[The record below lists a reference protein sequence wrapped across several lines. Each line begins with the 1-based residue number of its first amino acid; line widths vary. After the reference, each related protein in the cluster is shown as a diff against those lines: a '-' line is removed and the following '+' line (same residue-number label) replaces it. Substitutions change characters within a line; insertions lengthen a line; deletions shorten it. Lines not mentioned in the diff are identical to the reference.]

1 LKLFYQ
7 RTGRSAEWN
16 EDTAKTEFLYF
27 IFQDYITTK
36 QKNISEIDEFIEEM
50 ADVNEEKEFMK
61 DGFNK
66 TEFNNINK
74 TAIIEIESKKINELK
89 VLGNKDDIFQD
100 ALKFVGDSTIKDAAN
115 KLNLQSKLKITSDF
129 DKEVYA
135 KKGWTNQYGSYFS
148 KVFDTMKKDEKTKEN
163 RDRKVETKTFT
174 LNEDK
179 VEGDLTKVKKL
190 KEAGFQFIT
199 KETIGTKKETGE
211 TTGGTGMGD
220 MKYSRTRSVTRNFGT
235 VQQGILDMDELA
247 TFYEQKILPT
257 KRVPEGGK
265 KLDWKYETVDL
276 QYVIQR
282 LLYYAGEFKDA
293 KGKATV
299 KGLKLPRLDAEAQRE
314 GAERSKRRRKGEKVG
329 PLDDK
334 FKVDVDPS
342 MIASIISKKRNI
354 KAIQDI
360 FDDIEKIVELGQK
373 GKKLTKTDLEKI
385 HEGIAKVQ
393 KDMDD
398 LYPEN
403 FNYPAFS
410 QSKEDGAKKGKYGF
424 NGYIYIFNAAS
435 KKLAQKYG
443 SKYHKIIVG
452 LEEKGE
458 NKTIKAFKERQF
470 ELYNGSVNN
479 FLAWA
484 TKGLDALVLA
494 YIEAIQEYGRQVLAA
509 LEEAAGIRYK
519 QDLKAKE
526 AWNEPEKWLKTQ
538 LTGVLNDMQHLYVVT
553 LVVSKTTK
561 KVAGSENV
569 SYRVDKWNV
578 KPRYD
583 LLPPAIQRY
592 TSMPAQKLG
601 GGSFVSDEQMGAKPK
616 QRKYIRAEEQVDYQT
631 QKKVSVFAK
640 TILRRLNEIKSVI

>member
-1 LKLFYQ
+1 MRLFYQ

-148 KVFDTMKKDEKTKEN
+148 KVFDTMKKTEKKEK
-163 RDRKVETKTFT
+163 DTETKTFT
-174 LNEDK
+174 LDEDK
-179 VEGDLTKVKKL
+179 VEGNLTKVKKL

-199 KETIGTKKETGE
+199 KESVQGQGA
-211 TTGGTGMGD
+211 TGMGS
-220 MKYSRTRSVTRNFGT
+220 MKYSRTRAVTRNFGT
-235 VQQGILDMDELA
+235 IRQGILDIDELA
-247 TFYEQKILPT
+247 REYEDGIVAT
-257 KRVPEGGK
+257 KRRGEGRTDTEEGSSIE
-265 KLDWKYETVDL
+265 WRYETADL
-276 QYVIQR
+276 LYVIQR
-282 LLYYAGEFKDA
+282 LLFYSNELGDVKLPVLGGKDD
-293 KGKATV
+293 KGKPIKQKTTTISEDFKTV
-299 KGLKLPRLDAEAQRE
+299 VKT
-314 GAERSKRRRKGEKVG
+314 RRK
-329 PLDDK
+329 
-334 FKVDVDPS
+334 
-342 MIASIISKKRNI
+342 NI
-354 KAIQDI
+354 KRVQELFEDL
-360 FDDIEKIVELGQK
+360 EKIVEIGQK
-373 GKKLTKTDLEKI
+373 GKKLNKTDLDKI
-385 HEGIAKVQ
+385 HTECARIIEEMQ
-393 KDMDD
+393 KI
-398 LYPEN
+398 YPEK
-403 FNYPAFS
+403 FSYPEYK
-410 QSKEDGAKKGKYGF
+410 QPKEEGEKTVKGF
-424 NGYIYIFNAAS
+424 NGYIYVFNAAS
-435 KKLAQKYG
+435 RKLARKYG
-443 SKYHKIIVG
+443 SRFDKQLSQ
-452 LEEKGE
+452 LEDSNAK
-458 NKTIKAFKERQF
+458 NTVIKNFKDRQF
-470 ELYNGSVNN
+470 ELYNGSVNH

-484 TKGLDALVLA
+484 VKGLDAITLA
-494 YIEAIQEYGRQVLAA
+494 YVEDIQEDGRKILNAM
-509 LEEAAGIRYK
+509 EEESGLRFK

-538 LTGVLNDMQHLYVVT
+538 LTGVLNDLQHLYQIELEVVR
-553 LVVSKTTK
+553 VK
-561 KVAGSENV
+561 KKDKYE
-569 SYRVDKWNV
+569 YRIGRWNV
-578 KPRYD
+578 KPKFD

-592 TSMPAQKLG
+592 TSMGPQKLG

-616 QRKYIRAEEQVDYQT
+616 QRKYISADEQVDYQT